1 MMQSAPCTF
10 ARARSMSRYLA
21 VRFSS
26 DQTSRMRASLNMSPK
41 MRESM
46 MVEAMVLVPS
56 NGLRGA
62 QRLDLPG
69 VVSQLREDRVRV
81 FPKCGHGVH
90 ARSHVPAAGGQ
101 HGGQRPLR

>member
-1 MMQSAPCTF
+1 MMPSSPCTL

-46 MVEAMVLVPS
+46 MVEAMVGVSLWWEWGDSVA
-56 NGLRGA
+56 GEAQGA
-62 QRLDLPG
+62 LCLQHDRTVDHASIQPG
-69 VVSQLREDRVRV
+69 GARR
-81 FPKCGHGVH
+81 CGIGSEH
-90 ARSHVPAAGGQ
+90 
-101 HGGQRPLR
+101 

>member
-1 MMQSAPCTF
+1 MMPSSPCTL

-46 MVEAMVLVPS
+46 MVEAMVGVSLGWDGAGS
-56 NGLRGA
+56 IAAEGQGALRLQHHWPVDHA
-62 QRLDLPG
+62 SVEPG
-69 VVSQLREDRVRV
+69 GSGR
-81 FPKCGHGVH
+81 CGI
-90 ARSHVPAAGGQ
+90 GGE
-101 HGGQRPLR
+101 H